1 MLVSVAKAGDE
12 GTMQTLIEK
21 LKEQFPVEKRHNC
34 GVHHLIINHSDVTCL
49 LGTTKNKELL
59 EIFAPSFS
67 SSNFSKEEGEAL
79 TRELE
84 DLGVEIEE
92 PAIWIGGVKQYTEI
106 WSDAEFYHHEKKRL
120 TGIQVVVEDRSNMI
134 SRLRV
139 AFDNEE
145 WGSWRETAGEW
156 STLVEQPALLLQ
168 EGEEIIGATTHAHVD
183 GSLSSLEL
191 TLSTG
196 RRQFWGSTKTEGTTR
211 IKSVLEESK
220 LAYLSGGRTRGDS
233 FQLTFHW
240 EGPGFSD

>member
-1 MLVSVAKAGDE
+1 ME
-12 GTMQTLIEK
+12 E
-21 LKEQFPVEKRHNC
+21 RHNY
-34 GVHHLIINHSDVTCL
+34 GVHHLVINHSDVTCL
-49 LGTTKNKELL
+49 LRTTKNKELL

-92 PAIWIGGVKQYTEI
+92 PAIWFGGVKRAHQEM
-106 WSDAEFYHHEKKRL
+106 WSDGECYHHEKKRL
-120 TGIQVVVEDRSNMI
+120 TGIQVVVENKGNLI

-139 AFDNEE
+139 AFDNGE
-145 WGSWRETAGEW
+145 WGSWRETAWEDG
-156 STLVEQPALLLQ
+156 TPVEQPALLLQ
-168 EGEEIIGATTHAHVD
+168 EGEEIIGATTHTD
-183 GSLSSLEL
+183 KFGQLSSLEL

-196 RRQFWGSTKTEGTTR
+196 RRQFWGSTDTRGTTR

-240 EGPGFSD
+240 EGPGPCD